1 MQQVASISMMQ
12 LNLKLWIFLFSLWTL
27 STASITAVSSIKECI
42 NDGSGEILRPNGT
55 ACRKKLVVTMTVQA
69 NEVMDTYVVMAF
81 FIIE

>member
-1 MQQVASISMMQ
+1 MQ

-69 NEVMDTYVVMAF
+69 NEVIGTCVVMAF
-81 FIIE
+81 FYNRIIG